1 VGGHVA
7 IHCTTVVERLIRYD
21 ALRTKAVWMN
31 TSRRSS
37 HTVDRTRRLR
47 ATRTER
53 ALISRY
59 VHELAGDAKRAVRPD
74 PLRAAV
80 EIAARR

>member
-1 VGGHVA
+1 
-7 IHCTTVVERLIRYD
+7 
-21 ALRTKAVWMN
+21 MN
-31 TSRRSS
+31 KVRRSS

-59 VHELAGDAKRAVRPD
+59 VHELAGDARRAVQPQ
-74 PLRAAV
+74 PQPQPSLRLG
-80 EIAARR
+80 R

>member
-1 VGGHVA
+1 
-7 IHCTTVVERLIRYD
+7 
-21 ALRTKAVWMN
+21 MN
-31 TSRRSS
+31 TPRRSS

-59 VHELAGDAKRAVRPD
+59 VHELAGDAKRAVRSE
-74 PLRAAV
+74 PLRSVQVAAV
-80 EIAARR
+80 ADALRPR

>member
-1 VGGHVA
+1 M
-7 IHCTTVVERLIRYD
+7 
-21 ALRTKAVWMN
+21 TKA
-31 TSRRSS
+31 RRSS

-59 VHELAGDAKRAVRPD
+59 VHELAGDAKRVVRPD
-74 PLRAAV
+74 PLRSVQVAG
-80 EIAARR
+80 RR